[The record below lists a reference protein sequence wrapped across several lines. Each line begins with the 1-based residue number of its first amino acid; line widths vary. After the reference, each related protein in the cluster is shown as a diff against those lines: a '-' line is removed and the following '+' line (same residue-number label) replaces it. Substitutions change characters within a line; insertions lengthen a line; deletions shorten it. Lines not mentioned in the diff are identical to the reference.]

1 MIASTKQI
9 RSLIRKHYNNVLGA
23 GSYSDKCSDTN
34 MRLVTFKVRVP
45 DLVDFKKDIEFLM
58 FCAGY
63 TNRVKVS
70 GLCKDYAS
78 YNMKFG
84 AQYLRIKASF
94 VA

>member
-1 MIASTKQI
+1 MIANTKQI
-9 RSLIRKHYNNVLGA
+9 RSLIRKHYNNVLGRN
-23 GSYSDKCSDTN
+23 SYSDKCSDPT
-34 MRLVTFKVRVP
+34 MRLVTFKVSVP
-45 DLVDFKKDIEFLM
+45 DLADFKKDIEFLM

-70 GLCKDYAS
+70 GLSKDYVS
-78 YNMKFG
+78 YKFG

>member
-9 RSLIRKHYNNVLGA
+9 RSLIRKHYSNILRT
-23 GSYSDKCSDTN
+23 GSYSDKCSDKN

-45 DLVDFKKDIEFLM
+45 DLADFKKDIEFLM

-70 GLCKDYAS
+70 GLSKDYVS
-78 YNMKFG
+78 YKFG